1 MLYSKAVPA
10 ILISFTLA
18 CSGGNDAES
27 ASKKSDVSDMSAAS
41 AADLPDPCGL
51 VTDEEISEL
60 LWRGMEA
67 NQREALQARNA
78 KHIIAKRVENVQNPA
93 GRTCYFQY
101 RRVAGDSVWG
111 EGDFQ
116 LRTLAR
122 QTFEIFAQSSPSS
135 QQPIPGVG
143 DQAFYLSN
151 AAYARRGS
159 VGVEVVNFNSKDI
172 EIELLKDAV
181 ARLP

>member
-1 MLYSKAVPA
+1 MFYSKAVPA
-10 ILISFTLA
+10 ILIGFTLA

-27 ASKKSDVSDMSAAS
+27 ASEETGVPAMSAAS

-51 VTDEEISEL
+51 VTDEEFSEY

-67 NQREALQARNA
+67 NQRKALEARNA
-78 KHIIAKRVENVQNPA
+78 KHIITKRVENVDNPA

-101 RRVAGDSVWG
+101 QRVAGDSVWG

-122 QTFEIFAQSSPSS
+122 QTFEMFAQSSSS
-135 QQPIPGVG
+135 RKPIPGVG
-143 DQAFYLSN
+143 DQAFDMSN
-151 AAYARRGS
+151 AAYARRGD
-159 VGVEVVNFNSKDI
+159 VGVEMGSFDFKDY
-172 EIELLKDAV
+172 EIELLKKAV
-181 ARLP
+181 ERLP